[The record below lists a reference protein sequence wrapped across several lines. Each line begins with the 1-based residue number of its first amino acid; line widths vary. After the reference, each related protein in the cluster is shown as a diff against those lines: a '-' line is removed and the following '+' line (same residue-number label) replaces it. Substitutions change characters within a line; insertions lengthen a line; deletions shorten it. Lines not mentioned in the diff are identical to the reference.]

1 MNVEPAKQAIT
12 KFGRMV
18 EKVSPVILAGIGIG
32 SFVGCA
38 FMAVKATPKA
48 IELMDRKAREK
59 YGEFL
64 EPVSS
69 I

>member
-18 EKVSPVILAGIGIG
+18 EKESPVILAGIGIG

-48 IELMDRKAREK
+48 IELLDQNHQHISKC
-59 YGEFL
+59 
-64 EPVSS
+64 
-69 I
+69 